1 MKRLQKKPKPQ
12 REKKTM
18 SLEDAIKQT
27 IFMLKGI
34 DCRGFDSYDRL
45 VASVNLLTDMLAA
58 IKNTE
63 VNNGQSD
70 R

>member
-1 MKRLQKKPKPQ
+1 
-12 REKKTM
+12 M

>member
-1 MKRLQKKPKPQ
+1 
-12 REKKTM
+12 M

-58 IKNTE
+58 IKKTE
-63 VNNGQSD
+63 VNDGQSD